1 MNDLKWNFVKIKL
14 NTYVK
19 DPEDHPIAGLNISLL
34 DPLAVDGNKR
44 RVVGKLG
51 VGVDPQ
57 GVAGRR
63 LGEHVVGQVR
73 AEDSSRNHVR
83 QENLVKATKT
93 LPAMGL

>member
-34 DPLAVDGNKR
+34 DPLAVDGNER

-73 AEDSSRNHVR
+73 AEESSRNHVG
-83 QENLVKATKT
+83 QQNLRGFGKFDSTQR
-93 LPAMGL
+93 